1 MRLDLDIAY
10 PERLSVILDGDLP
23 LLRQLLVGTL
33 LGDEIQSILDLLPV
47 ENHGEFVVL
56 QGHHHAIPFARL
68 FRGVDEGTRGADDAS
83 QVMGAEFLFPETVED
98 LHLKSVGGGI

>member
-33 LGDEIQSILDLLPV
+33 LGDEVQPILDLLPV

-56 QGHHHAIPFARL
+56 QGHHHAVPFTWL
-68 FRGVDEGTRGADDAS
+68 FRGVDEGTRGPDDTPK
-83 QVMGAEFLFPETVED
+83 VMGAEFLFPEAVED
-98 LHLKSVGGGI
+98 LHLKPVGGGI